1 MKKKVLI
8 SFFSIILFLS
18 ALNIGIAAKDT
29 YANSEDLFT
38 ADTTADFEAEKLKD
52 IDNEHLTKE
61 ETKEVKE
68 TFNEYGLEPLDL
80 KKEDLPANTEVLNFD
95 SVEEFK
101 KFMDETQEPIKVDV
115 DEDETPTGTTAF
127 VNFLTSN
134 NKASA
139 ATKTYKSTANAG
151 FSTIN
156 LYAKVDRNK
165 SGKVTST
172 HVYTTHTGV
181 TLGIAWNQSYAY
193 AKLNSTKKGG
203 KAYGGGTCSR
213 VIFLQG
219 IGTITSRNVSLS
231 VKF

>member
-101 KFMDETQEPIKVDV
+101 KFMDET
-115 DEDETPTGTTAF
+115 
-127 VNFLTSN
+127 
-134 NKASA
+134 
-139 ATKTYKSTANAG
+139 
-151 FSTIN
+151 
-156 LYAKVDRNK
+156 
-165 SGKVTST
+165 
-172 HVYTTHTGV
+172 
-181 TLGIAWNQSYAY
+181 
-193 AKLNSTKKGG
+193 
-203 KAYGGGTCSR
+203 
-213 VIFLQG
+213 
-219 IGTITSRNVSLS
+219 
-231 VKF
+231 